1 MKIHIRIFLTLQ
13 FLIAPLIS
21 SAQSRIVYRYDG
33 SGNRVLRM
41 AAPVSNNAK
50 ASPDADNPHAVP
62 MKDTS
67 VRSVTVTYSAAA
79 DLATVDIPQ
88 SLSAG
93 TCRISVYNTDGALLF
108 SSMTGKGTST
118 VPFSTFPKGVYVL
131 NVECG
136 KERHSVKITK
146 N

>member
-1 MKIHIRIFLTLQ
+1 MKSHIRIFLTLQ

-33 SGNRVLRM
+33 SGNRILRT

-88 SLSAG
+88 SLSAE

>member
-1 MKIHIRIFLTLQ
+1 MIDKIFFVVAFLLYM
-13 FLIAPLIS
+13 PLCS

-33 SGNRVLRM
+33 SGNRILRTV
-41 AAPVSNNAK
+41 APVSNNSK
-50 ASPDADNPHAVP
+50 ASPDVDNPHAVP

-93 TCRISVYNTDGALLF
+93 TCRISVYNTDEG
-108 SSMTGKGTST
+108 
-118 VPFSTFPKGVYVL
+118 
-131 NVECG
+131 
-136 KERHSVKITK
+136 
-146 N
+146 